1 MNAIV
6 KDSLP
11 ELRII
16 CCDLPAPPL
25 FWKDDKGYR
34 HGYESDLGRLLA
46 DTLGVPS
53 SFAYQNWA
61 DFYPALQAGEGEFV
75 LCGQGIS
82 DYRKTLAD
90 FTEPY
95 AVFDE
100 AVMVLR
106 GSSVRSPT
114 DLVGKKVGAIA
125 NSLNMALAETFTGC
139 ICVPFG
145 GDSDDVLGDM
155 VQALRDGSIDAFV
168 DDDVALVPLAEE
180 VDLAI
185 GFSVP
190 TQNRWGIAVKKGNGL
205 LLSQVDQALAT
216 VKANGQLEQIWRKW
230 MPSLAY
236 PFGND

>member
-1 MNAIV
+1 MNLINQEA
-6 KDSLP
+6 LQ
-11 ELRII
+11 EFRII
-16 CCDLPAPPL
+16 CADLPAPPL
-25 FWKDDKGYR
+25 FWKDGEGYR

-46 DTLGVPS
+46 NTLGRS
-53 SFAYQNWA
+53 CKFAYQNWA
-61 DFYPALQAGEGEFV
+61 DFYPALQADQGEMI

-106 GSSVRSPT
+106 GSPVRSPA

-155 VQALRDGSIDAFV
+155 VQALREGKIDAFV

-180 VDLAI
+180 ADLGI

-190 TQNRWGIAVKKGNGL
+190 TQNKWGIAVKKGNGQL
-205 LLSQVDQALAT
+205 LARVNDALAT

-230 MPSLAY
+230 MPSLSY
-236 PFGND
+236 PFGNN